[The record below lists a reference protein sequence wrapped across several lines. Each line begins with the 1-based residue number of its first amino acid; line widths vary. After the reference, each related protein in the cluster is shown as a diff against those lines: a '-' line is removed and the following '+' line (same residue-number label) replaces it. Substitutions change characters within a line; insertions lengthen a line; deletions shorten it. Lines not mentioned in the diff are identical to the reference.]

1 MICIILINLSVLDT
15 NNNNINGTSHERSVS
30 HNLPFELNEVILSSE
45 SFRNYTAK
53 ILRHLPDT
61 LITFCVLSC
70 ARRLLAVFPTSC

>member
-61 LITFCVLSC
+61 LITSCVLFCS
-70 ARRLLAVFPTSC
+70 RRLLAVFPTSC

>member
-1 MICIILINLSVLDT
+1 MICIILINLSILDT
-15 NNNNINGTSHERSVS
+15 NNNNIKSTSQERSMR

-61 LITFCVLSC
+61 LITSCVLSC
-70 ARRLLAVFPTSC
+70 SRRLLAVFPTSC